1 MDNFENI
8 KYILLLS
15 KINNLG
21 NVRIKN
27 ILKNYPLSNKL
38 FDATESE
45 LKRTDGITDIIA
57 RDVLSIRKQKKF
69 YDEELNN
76 ILDTCEKK
84 SIKIVTILDDDYP
97 FNLKNIYDAP
107 VVLYYKGKLQK
118 EDLYSISVV
127 GTRYPSEYGINV
139 CKKLVEE
146 LSELKIPIISGM
158 ARGID
163 ALSHKISL
171 DKSNITYAVLG
182 SGVDVIYPADNKNI
196 YEKIIECGAVISEFD
211 IGAKPDKVNF
221 PRRNRIISGIG
232 LGTLII
238 ETGLKGG
245 SKITAE
251 FALDQGKEIFAVPG
265 YIYSKKS
272 EGCNNKI
279 KKGTA
284 KLVENVDDIINELSY
299 KLIDYI
305 DLSKKITVETKVAEM
320 NLFEKG
326 IFDVLDHMPR
336 HIDEIS
342 IQSEFN
348 ISDCLV
354 NLLSLEFKGL
364 IKQLPGKYF
373 IKI

>member
-69 YDEELNN
+69 CDEELNN
-76 ILDTCEKK
+76 ILNTCEKK

-171 DKSNITYAVLG
+171 EKSNITYAVLG

-272 EGCNNKI
+272 EGCNNMI

-326 IFDVLDHMPR
+326 IFDVLDHLPR